1 MILLCLTL
9 ICLPRTEASAAAAA
23 PSNAAAA
30 EEEPFDALLFTG
42 DGESMQQQQREL
54 EYYNQQRSL
63 SGMGMDGNGGGNQLL
78 PSFGMDHGNGGG
90 KLPPSSGMYASSF
103 NTSAKPAAIDDA
115 YHNYQFG
122 VGGYGVTPTVPSS
135 TPGTTLGPSAEETQ
149 SEIVEVRDA
158 GNYKIMEAD
167 EGDTD
172 DQLAVQGVVD
182 AFTRTN
188 TQYYVPQIV
197 NANKMLAKKNMPAD
211 ERLSKLVKLNKVREA
226 AKEKEG
232 KGKK

>member
-1 MILLCLTL
+1 
-9 ICLPRTEASAAAAA
+9 
-23 PSNAAAA
+23 
-30 EEEPFDALLFTG
+30 
-42 DGESMQQQQREL
+42 MQQQQREL

-115 YHNYQFG
+115 YHN
-122 VGGYGVTPTVPSS
+122 
-135 TPGTTLGPSAEETQ
+135 
-149 SEIVEVRDA
+149 
-158 GNYKIMEAD
+158 
-167 EGDTD
+167 
-172 DQLAVQGVVD
+172 
-182 AFTRTN
+182 
-188 TQYYVPQIV
+188 
-197 NANKMLAKKNMPAD
+197 D

-232 KGKK
+232 KGK

>member
-1 MILLCLTL
+1 
-9 ICLPRTEASAAAAA
+9 
-23 PSNAAAA
+23 
-30 EEEPFDALLFTG
+30 
-42 DGESMQQQQREL
+42 
-54 EYYNQQRSL
+54 
-63 SGMGMDGNGGGNQLL
+63 MDGNGGGNQLL
-78 PSFGMDHGNGGG
+78 PSSKMNQ
-90 KLPPSSGMYASSF
+90 LPPSSGMHSSF
-103 NTSAKPAAIDDA
+103 NTSAKPAVNDDA

-135 TPGTTLGPSAEETQ
+135 TPGTTLGPSAEETP

-158 GNYKIMEAD
+158 GNYAIMEAD

-182 AFTRTN
+182 ALTRTK
-188 TQYYVPQIV
+188 TQDYVPQIV
-197 NANKMLAKKNMPAD
+197 NANKMLVKKNMPAD

-232 KGKK
+232 KGK

>member
-1 MILLCLTL
+1 
-9 ICLPRTEASAAAAA
+9 
-23 PSNAAAA
+23 
-30 EEEPFDALLFTG
+30 
-42 DGESMQQQQREL
+42 MQQQQREL

-78 PSFGMDHGNGGG
+78 PSSKMNQLH
-90 KLPPSSGMYASSF
+90 PSSGMYASSF
-103 NTSAKPAAIDDA
+103 NTSAKPAANDDA

-135 TPGTTLGPSAEETQ
+135 TPGTTLGPSAEETPL
-149 SEIVEVRDA
+149 EIVEVRDA

-172 DQLAVQGVVD
+172 GQLAIQGVVD
-182 AFTRTN
+182 ALTRTK
-188 TQYYVPQIV
+188 TQDYVPQIV

-211 ERLSKLVKLNKVREA
+211 EGYQSW
-226 AKEKEG
+226 
-232 KGKK
+232 